1 MQVLF
6 KYIDD
11 YCKISLLTLDKTFFL
26 TFTFPNLYFSKCPI
40 KQKNPKPKLKYW
52 PPFDFSVLQVV

>member
-11 YCKISLLTLDKTFFL
+11 YCKISLLTLDKTFFFL
-26 TFTFPNLYFSKCPI
+26 PSLFQIFTFPNAQLSK
-40 KQKNPKPKLKYW
+40 KNPKPKLKY
-52 PPFDFSVLQVV
+52 